1 MTHFTVDISPHLTL
15 EMIDIVLLHTL
26 DGILEAFQVGLEKIQ
41 SFPEHMTVMVQ
52 CRQLKILVVV
62 DVISFNPGIL
72 ISWEWVVEF
81 CKTQKNMRMLV
92 DATHAI
98 GHIVGINLY
107 KTQPDFIISVS
118 STLAMLL
125 VEAEC

>member
-1 MTHFTVDISPHLTL
+1 
-15 EMIDIVLLHTL
+15 MIDIVLQHTL
-26 DGILEAFQVGLEKIQ
+26 DGILEALQVGLEKIQ
-41 SFPEHMTVMVQ
+41 SFPEHMTLMVQ
-52 CRQLKILVVV
+52 GKQLKILVVV

-81 CKTQKNMRMLV
+81 CKTQKNMLMLV
-92 DATHAI
+92 DTTHAI
-98 GHIVGINLY
+98 GHIVGIDLH
-107 KTQPDFIISVS
+107 KTQPDFFISVS